1 MKQFKFLLICIA
13 ISSCNNQEKNSA
25 SFVVPDKIEN
35 DSPTQFEILES
46 NQTDITFQNDVE
58 ETVLYNYFNFMHL
71 YMGAGQAIA
80 DFNNDGL
87 QDIYFVSNLLEDHL
101 YLNKGNLKF
110 EDITE
115 KSGITKKANI
125 FSTGVTVVDIN
136 SDGLMDIYLCRS
148 GPFKTGDPKLSNQLF
163 INNGDLSFTE
173 KAKEY
178 GLDDKSHST
187 QALFLDYDADGDLDL
202 YLVNTPVDFNYIQKV
217 EDRELIA
224 NSRQAVELGS
234 SDILFK
240 NTNGKF
246 SDISLD
252 AGIIPEIAF
261 GLSAVI
267 CDINNDNYPD
277 IFVSNDFVGPDF
289 LYENQRDGTFREVAL
304 NQLKHTSF
312 FSMGSDVSDINNDGN
327 FDIMVLDMS
336 LTDYKE
342 SKTSMSMGDRDH
354 FRNMINNQYNYQYM
368 HNMLHLGNGNGG
380 FSEVSQLAGLSKT
393 DWSWSPLFVDFD
405 HDGLKDLYVTNGV
418 KRNVQDQDGLKKQK
432 KEVSKINQ
440 SGEEVSKKTINSLME
455 LLPQSKKSN
464 YIFKNKDGLQ
474 FEPKNNLWLS
484 EKPGISQG
492 ASFADFDND
501 GDLDIVMNNTNEN
514 ARILKN
520 LSSEKRQANAIII
533 QLKNEQTKN
542 YFGIG
547 ATVEL
552 KAGGVSQKQLISAVR
567 GYFSSSQCIAHFGLG
582 ESTTVEQIIIT
593 WPNGKKQTLNNQEA
607 NQKLII
613 NYHPDKYTKPE
624 KTETPLFTELTN
636 QLRPSINHYDEYF
649 DDFQLQVLIPHRLST
664 YGPKLIKGDLDN
676 NNLED
681 IYFTSGYKQK
691 SGAYYQQQGGF
702 QWEILE
708 DYDSFEK
715 EETSGAIGDFN
726 NDGINDL
733 YIGCG
738 SYQFDKTKEV
748 TDYLLFGTADNRF
761 IDASKNIPIINT
773 NTSKV
778 LAFDYDQDGDLDLF
792 IGSRVVSGAYPVSPK
807 NYILQ
812 NNKGEFTDVTKK
824 VAPELEYFGM
834 VTDADWKLE
843 NDKIHLVVVGEW
855 TGIGLFEY
863 DGEMFNVKESN
874 ISNKYGWWN
883 TVKYADLDNDGDKDI
898 IAGNLGLNYK
908 FHASEEKPFQ
918 LYYGDLNDNGTQ
930 EIILAK
936 EINGTTY
943 PIRGKEC
950 STEQMPIFSTKFES
964 YNEFADQDLFGIYG
978 EGLKEAKKLVAT
990 MFETAVFIK
999 NGDTFEVRTLPNEAQ
1014 FSTVNGIVATDVN
1027 KDGNVDL
1034 ILAGNMY
1041 ESEIETTK
1049 ADASKGIV
1057 LINTGNANFK
1067 VLPTSKSG
1075 FIAEYN
1081 AKDLQSIK
1089 FNKTELLFVGNNNG
1103 PIQLFKFK

>member
-1 MKQFKFLLICIA
+1 MKQFKFLLICFA
-13 ISSCNNQEKNSA
+13 VLSCNEHEKKSS
-25 SFVVPDKIEN
+25 SFIKPDKIE
-35 DSPTQFEILES
+35 DESSTQFEILES
-46 NQTDITFQNDVE
+46 DQTAISFQNKVE
-58 ETVLYNYFNFMHL
+58 ETELYNYFNFMHL

-87 QDIYFVSNLLEDHL
+87 QDIFFVSNLLDDQL
-101 YLNKGNLKF
+101 YLNKGDLTF
-110 EDITE
+110 EDIT
-115 KSGITKKANI
+115 KQSGITKKPNI

-136 SDGLMDIYLCRS
+136 SDGFMDLYLCRS

-163 INNGDLSFTE
+163 VNNGDLTFTE
-173 KAKEY
+173 RAAEY

-224 NSRQAVELGS
+224 NSVQAVELGS
-234 SDILFK
+234 SDILFE
-240 NTNGKF
+240 NVNGVYTNN
-246 SDISLD
+246 SIN

-261 GLSAVI
+261 GLSAAI

-289 LYENQRDGTFREVAL
+289 LYENQTDGTFKEVAL
-304 NQLKHTSF
+304 EKLKHTSF

-342 SKTSMSMGDRDH
+342 SKTSMSMSDRNH
-354 FRNMINNQYNYQYM
+354 FNNMINNYYNYQYM
-368 HNMLHLGNGNGG
+368 HNMLHLGDGNGG
-380 FSEVSQLAGLSKT
+380 FSEVSQFSGVSKT

-405 HDGLKDLYVTNGV
+405 QDGLKDLYVTNGI
-418 KRNVQDQDGLKKQK
+418 KRNVQDQDGIRKQEEEIRK
-432 KEVSKINQ
+432 IDQSRGTVS
-440 SGEEVSKKTINSLME
+440 EKTINALME
-455 LLPQSKKSN
+455 LLPESKKSN
-464 YIFKNKDGLQ
+464 YIFKNTDGLQ
-474 FEPKNNLWLS
+474 FELKNDLWLS
-484 EKPGISQG
+484 EKRGISQG

-501 GDLDIVMNNTNEN
+501 GDMDIVMNNTNEN

-520 LSSEKRQANAIII
+520 LSAEKRQANALII
-533 QLKNEQTKN
+533 QLKNVQTKN

-552 KAGGVSQKQLISAVR
+552 KAGGVTQKQLLSAVR
-567 GYFSSSQCIAHFGLG
+567 GYFSSSQCVAHFGLG
-582 ESTTVEQIIIT
+582 ESTTVDQIIIT
-593 WPNGKKQTLNNQEA
+593 WPNGKKQRLENIQA

-613 NYHPDKYTKPE
+613 EYQPDKYTKP
-624 KTETPLFTELTN
+624 KITKAPMFTELTN
-636 QLRPSINHYDEYF
+636 QLRPSIRHYDEYF

-676 NNLED
+676 NDKED
-681 IYFTSGYKQK
+681 IYFTGGYKQK
-691 SGAYYQQQGGF
+691 SGVYYQKEGGF
-702 QWEILE
+702 QWGILE

-726 NDGINDL
+726 NDGFNDI

-738 SYQFDKTKEV
+738 SYQFDQTKEV
-748 TDYLLFGTADNRF
+748 TDYLLFGAANNSF
-761 IDASKNIPIINT
+761 INASKNIPNIST

-778 LAFDYDQDGDLDLF
+778 LAVDYDQDGDLDLF

-807 NYILQ
+807 NYLLQ
-812 NNKGEFTDVTKK
+812 NNNGAFTDVIKQ
-824 VAPELEYFGM
+824 VAPALEYFGM

-843 NDKIHLVVVGEW
+843 DGKIQLAVVGEW
-855 TGIGLFEY
+855 TGIGLFEF
-863 DGEMFNVKESN
+863 DGEKFNMKKSN
-874 ISNKYGWWN
+874 ITDKYGWWN
-883 TVKYADLDNDGDKDI
+883 TVKFVDLDNDGDKDI
-898 IAGNLGLNYK
+898 VAGNLGLNYK

-918 LYYGDLNDNGTQ
+918 LYYGDLNNNGTQ

-936 EINGTTY
+936 EIKGTTY

-950 STEQMPIFSTKFES
+950 STEQMPIFNTKFKS
-964 YNEFADQDLFGIYG
+964 FNEFANQDLFGIYG
-978 EGLKEAKKLVAT
+978 EGLKDAKKLIAT
-990 MFETAVFIK
+990 MFESAVFIK
-999 NGDTFEVRTLPNEAQ
+999 NGENYEVIKLPSEAQ
-1014 FSTVNGIVATDVN
+1014 FSTVNGIIATDVN
-1027 KDGNVDL
+1027 KDGNIDL

-1041 ESEIETTK
+1041 ESEIETTR
-1049 ADASKGIV
+1049 ADAGKGLV
-1057 LINTGNANFK
+1057 LINSGDGNFK
-1067 VLPTSKSG
+1067 VLPSNKSG

-1089 FNKTELLFVGNNNG
+1089 FSNTNLFFVGNNNG
-1103 PIQLFKFK
+1103 PIQLFNLK